1 MTDTVNSQVTD
12 AVTQTGVSVLGG
24 ASAQSMGMV
33 YQSMAHAISLLMQ
46 NAVSAQGG
54 MQQINA
60 AVVASACKQI
70 LTASTQ
76 AYEQRNNLA
85 LALTLSGNGKD
96 QGKNGKENGKG
107 NDGEN
112 EPERVQSPEEQAQ
125 QQLND
130 AHQKAQKCLQE
141 AAKAA
146 REAGESDSD
155 ALNAAEDILQQE
167 PPDQDKIKQVFL
179 LARQST
185 RASQNA
191 SSALVKAQSFASKAL
206 EESDPKMA
214 TQYAIEAEQ
223 AQEEAK
229 DAAAEA
235 KDAATKALEIAT
247 KTEEPSQEN
256 NQDSGSV

>member
-24 ASAQSMGMV
+24 ASAQSMGLV

-46 NAVSAQGG
+46 NSVSAQGG

-76 AYEQRNNLA
+76 AYNQRNNLA
-85 LALTLSGNGKD
+85 LALPLSGNGKEPH
-96 QGKNGKENGKG
+96 NGDKPSNGDNQKEK
-107 NDGEN
+107 
-112 EPERVQSPEEQAQ
+112 EE

-130 AHQKAQKCLQE
+130 AHQKAQISLQE

-146 REAGESDSD
+146 REAGESDSE
-155 ALNAAEDILQQE
+155 ALKAAEDILQHE

-179 LARQST
+179 LAREST

-191 SSALVKAQSFASKAL
+191 SSALVKAQSLASKAL
-206 EESDPKMA
+206 EESDPEMA
-214 TQYAIEAEQ
+214 TQYAIQTEQ
-223 AQEEAK
+223 AATEAK

-235 KDAATKALEIAT
+235 KDTATKALDIAT
-247 KTEEPSQEN
+247 
-256 NQDSGSV
+256 GG